1 MFLSVKE
8 LELRKIR
15 FDETFAPGQIDFTGE
30 DLEQGSP
37 LQTTGSAELLEDS
50 GGQIRIQGSL
60 AVEMVA
66 QCDRC
71 LARAR
76 FPLKAS
82 FDLFYR
88 PASDIAR
95 EEEVRIDEGEA
106 EIGFYEGEG
115 LELEDVLLEQV
126 VLALPMQRVCSES
139 CKGIC
144 PVCGQNRNE
153 AACQCRVQE
162 TDDRWSALRN
172 LELK

>member
-106 EIGFYEGEG
+106 EIGFYEDG
-115 LELEDVLLEQV
+115 LELEDILREQV
-126 VLALPMQRVCSES
+126 LLALPMQRVCSEA

-144 PVCGQNRNE
+144 PGCGKNRNE
-153 AACQCRVQE
+153 TACDCKPEV
-162 TDDRWSALRN
+162 DDRWGALRD
-172 LELK
+172 LEL